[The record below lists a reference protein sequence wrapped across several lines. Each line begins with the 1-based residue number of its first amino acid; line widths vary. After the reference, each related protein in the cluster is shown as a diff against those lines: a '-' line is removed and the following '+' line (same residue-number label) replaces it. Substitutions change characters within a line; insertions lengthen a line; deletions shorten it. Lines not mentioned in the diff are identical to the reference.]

1 MDRFYIITNS
11 DKDPSLEITGKIV
24 GLFKKKIKE
33 AVKYSRLPD
42 SMREPIIIQIH
53 P

>member
-11 DKDPSLEITGKIV
+11 DKDPSMEITGKIV
-24 GLFKKKIKE
+24 DYLKEYKE

-42 SMREPIIIQIH
+42 SMRELIIIQIH